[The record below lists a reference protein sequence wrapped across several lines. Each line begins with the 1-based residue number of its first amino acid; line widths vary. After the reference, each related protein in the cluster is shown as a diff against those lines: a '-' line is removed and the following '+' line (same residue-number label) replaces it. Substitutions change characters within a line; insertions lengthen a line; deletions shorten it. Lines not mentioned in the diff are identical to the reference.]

1 MSGLCL
7 KTTEIRR
14 FLSIIE
20 TLASV
25 FRSTNI
31 VIEEQFQVLYTMHM
45 YDNETIAGTQNKI
58 HSEMCA
64 S

>member
-7 KTTEIRR
+7 KTTEIRG
-14 FLSIIE
+14 FLSIVE
-20 TLASV
+20 AHFSL
-25 FRSTNI
+25 FKSTNI
-31 VIEEQFQVLYTMHM
+31 VIEEQFQVLYAMHM
-45 YDNETIAGTQNKI
+45 RDNETIASTQNKI